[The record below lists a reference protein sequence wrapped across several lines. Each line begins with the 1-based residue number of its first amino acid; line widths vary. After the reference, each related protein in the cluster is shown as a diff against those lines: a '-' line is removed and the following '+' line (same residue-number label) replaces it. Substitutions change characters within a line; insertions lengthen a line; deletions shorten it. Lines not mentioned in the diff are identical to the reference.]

1 MNDLLEK
8 NSNLTRKQVRKTR
21 VKTILNE
28 LRTINILADDD
39 ILRWLLTYIKK
50 AFS

>member
-39 ILRWLLTYIKK
+39 NLR
-50 AFS
+50 